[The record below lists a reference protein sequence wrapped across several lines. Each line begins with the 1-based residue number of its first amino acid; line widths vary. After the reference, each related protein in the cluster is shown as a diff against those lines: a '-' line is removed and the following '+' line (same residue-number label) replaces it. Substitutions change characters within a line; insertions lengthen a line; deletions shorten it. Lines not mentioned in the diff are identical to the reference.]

1 MMNRTQLSFL
11 LAFATLAAGSA
22 LAASSVVRIDA
33 GKLQGVTSQGV
44 TSFKGIPYAA
54 PPVGDLRWRPP
65 QPVTR
70 WPGVRQAAE
79 YGADCM
85 QLPFPGDAAPLG
97 VKPAEDCLYVNVWV
111 PAARPANKLPVMMW
125 IYGGGYVNGGS
136 SPTVYDGSQFARR
149 GVVFVSFNYRV
160 GRFGFFAFPALSKE
174 NPSEPHGNYTF
185 MDQIAAL
192 QWVRRNIARFGGDPK
207 NVTLFGESA
216 GGGSVL
222 TMMTSPLAQGLFQ
235 KAVVESGGG
244 RAGLMPP
251 RYLDHASPTGT
262 SSAESI
268 GLAFAKKA
276 GITGDDAAALAALR
290 KLPADAVVDRLN
302 MASMFAA
309 AQTYAGPMIDGKVVV
324 ETPDAAYSAGR
335 GAKIPLIIGANSMD
349 IGFNRART
357 MDDLLAPFGP
367 DRDKAKAA
375 FDPAGTGSVNAV
387 GTAIS
392 AIQIMVEP
400 ARFMARTIAA
410 LGQPA
415 FEYRFSYVAESMRK
429 QWKGAPHAT
438 EIPFVFDTV
447 EARYGKDLAPADKAA
462 AEAANAYW
470 VNFAK
475 TGNPSGAGLPEWPA
489 YKADTDLLLDFT
501 EKGPVAGADPWKERL
516 DVVAAMVTR
525 QKK

>member
-1 MMNRTQLSFL
+1 MTNNPFIS
-11 LAFATLAAGSA
+11 LAFVTITLAAGSA
-22 LAASSVVRIDA
+22 LAASGEVKIDT
-33 GKLQGVTSQGV
+33 GKLKGVTAEGV

-65 QPVTR
+65 QAVKP
-70 WPGVRQAAE
+70 WAGVRPASE

-111 PAARPANKLPVMMW
+111 PAAKPAKKLPVMMW

-136 SPTVYDGSQFARR
+136 SPAVYDGSQFARR

-174 NPSEPHGNYTF
+174 NPAEPHGNYTF

-192 QWVRRNIARFGGDPK
+192 TWVRRNIAAFGGDPG

-222 TMMTSPLAQGLFQ
+222 TMLTSPLAKGLFQ
-235 KAVVESGGG
+235 KAVIESGGG
-244 RAGLMPP
+244 RTGLMPV
-251 RYLDHASPTGT
+251 HSIQQ
-262 SSAESI
+262 AESI
-268 GLAFAKKA
+268 GVAFAKKA
-276 GITGDDAAALAALR
+276 GVTGDDAAALAALR

-302 MASMFAA
+302 MASMFAV
-309 AQTYAGPMIDGKVVV
+309 AQTYAGPMIDGKVVG
-324 ETPDAAYSAGR
+324 ETPEAAYAAGH

-349 IGFNRART
+349 IGFNRAKT
-357 MDDLLAPFGP
+357 MDELLKPFGP
-367 DRDKAKAA
+367 DRDKARAA
-375 FDPAGTGSVNAV
+375 FDPDKTGSVNAA
-387 GTAIS
+387 GTLIS

-400 ARFMARTIAA
+400 ARFMARTIAS

-415 FEYRFSYVAESMRK
+415 YEYRFSYVAESMRK

-447 EARYGKDLAPADKAA
+447 QARYGKDLAPADKAT

-475 TGNPSGAGLPEWPA
+475 SGNPNGAGLPEWPA
-489 YKADTDLLLDFT
+489 YKADTDLLLDFA
-501 EKGPVAGADPWKERL
+501 EKGPVAGSDPWKERL
-516 DVVAAMVTR
+516 DLVEAMVVA

>member
-1 MMNRTQLSFL
+1 MTNNPFIS
-11 LAFATLAAGSA
+11 LAFVTITLAAGSA
-22 LAASSVVRIDA
+22 LAASGQVKTDT
-33 GKLQGVTSQGV
+33 GKLKGITTGGV

-65 QPVTR
+65 QAVTP
-70 WPGVRQAAE
+70 WAGVRQASE

-111 PAARPANKLPVMMW
+111 PAAKPAKKLPVMMW

-136 SPTVYDGSQFARR
+136 SPAVYDGSQFARR

-174 NPSEPHGNYTF
+174 NPAEPHGNYTF

-192 QWVRRNIARFGGDPK
+192 KWVRRNIAAFGGDPG

-222 TMMTSPLAQGLFQ
+222 TMLTSPLAKGLFQ
-235 KAVVESGGG
+235 KAVIESGGG
-244 RAGLMPP
+244 RTGLMPVHSIP
-251 RYLDHASPTGT
+251 Q
-262 SSAESI
+262 AESI
-268 GLAFAKKA
+268 GVAFAKKA
-276 GITGDDAAALAALR
+276 GVTGDDAAALAALR

-309 AQTYAGPMIDGKVVV
+309 QATYAGPMIDGKVVV
-324 ETPDAAYSAGR
+324 ETPEAAYAAGH

-349 IGFNRART
+349 IGFNRAKT
-357 MDDLLAPFGP
+357 MDELLKPFGP
-367 DRDKAKAA
+367 DRDKARAA
-375 FDPAGTGSVNAV
+375 FDPAGTGSVNAA
-387 GTAIS
+387 GTMVS

-400 ARFMARTIAA
+400 ARFMARTLAS
-410 LGQPA
+410 LGQPVY
-415 FEYRFSYVAESMRK
+415 EYRFSYVAESMRK

-447 EARYGKDLAPADKAA
+447 QARYGKDLAPADKAT

-475 TGNPSGAGLPEWPA
+475 SANPNGAGLPEWPA
-489 YKADTDLLLDFT
+489 YKADTDLLLDFA
-501 EKGPVAGADPWKERL
+501 EKGPAAGPDPWKERIDL
-516 DVVAAMVTR
+516 VEAMVTR
-525 QKK
+525 GK